1 MNKSVLFIFLFTI
14 SSCLILDREKYFFF
28 LFQKFVK
35 EYKKEYSSIEDFMNH
50 YQNFINNLLYISKK
64 NQKSNYKLGINK
76 FSDLSLQEFRAKY
89 ANLNLNNRNKAQI
102 KYKLYT
108 PNRKNDEPESFNWVD
123 EGVVNEIQDQGF
135 CGSCWA
141 FGTVSNIEGVYA
153 LKTGELLKLSEQQLV
168 DCDENDLGCNG
179 GDPINAFPYIQENG
193 LELEKDYPYTGWDDT
208 CKYDKSK
215 AKVYITGYNK
225 LNGTNE
231 DDMKSWLLENGPLA
245 VGINADTLLYYS
257 SGILDDDEYSC
268 PQEYEYLNHEVV
280 VVGYGVENG
289 VNYWI
294 VRNSWGDYWGE
305 NGYFR
310 IARGKGTCGINV
322 DVVSATV

>member
-1 MNKSVLFIFLFTI
+1 
-14 SSCLILDREKYFFF
+14 
-28 LFQKFVK
+28 
-35 EYKKEYSSIEDFMNH
+35 MNH

-141 FGTVSNIEGVYA
+141 FGTISNIEGVYA

-193 LELEKDYPYTGWDDT
+193 LELE
-208 CKYDKSK
+208 
-215 AKVYITGYNK
+215 
-225 LNGTNE
+225 E
-231 DDMKSWLLENGPLA
+231 D
-245 VGINADTLLYYS
+245 
-257 SGILDDDEYSC
+257 
-268 PQEYEYLNHEVV
+268 
-280 VVGYGVENG
+280 
-289 VNYWI
+289 
-294 VRNSWGDYWGE
+294 
-305 NGYFR
+305 
-310 IARGKGTCGINV
+310 
-322 DVVSATV
+322 